1 MAASQ
6 PEMESTVK
14 RKLRKEFDR
23 FLLRRLPAFNASKS
37 AFYVQFRPDFDVD
50 YGRFEPA
57 QALREAWTREM
68 ERNNWGDLG
77 RLYFLFLNVQRLR
90 ENNVEGDFAEVGV
103 FKGNSAKVL
112 HLLAPERRLW
122 LFDTFAGFADDDAQ
136 RERSAV
142 KRRDFGNTSLD
153 RVRSFLGHSPRLE
166 FVPGKFPE
174 TAARVPEKAR
184 FALVHLDCDL
194 HAPTLAGL
202 EFFYPR
208 LSRAGLLV
216 VHDYA
221 SGHWPGVAQAVDEF
235 LADKPEKPVLIP
247 DKSGSAALVKV

>member
-1 MAASQ
+1 
-6 PEMESTVK
+6 MESSFK
-14 RKLRKEFDR
+14 KKLRKEIDR
-23 FLLRRLPAFNASKS
+23 FVLRRLPAFNASRS
-37 AFYVQFRPDFDVD
+37 AFYVQFRPDFDLA

-57 QALREAWTREM
+57 QPLREAWTQAM
-68 ERNNWGDLG
+68 ERNNWGDLC
-77 RLYFLFLNVQRLR
+77 RLHFLFLNVQRLR
-90 ENNVEGDFAEVGV
+90 EKSVEGDFAEVGV

-122 LFDTFAGFADDDAQ
+122 LFDTFEGFADGDVE
-136 RERSAV
+136 RERAVV
-142 KRRDFGNTSLD
+142 KRRDFANTSLD
-153 RVRSFLGHSPRLE
+153 RVRSFIGQSPRLE

-174 TAARVPEKAR
+174 TAARVPEDAR

-194 HAPTLAGL
+194 YAPTRAAM

-208 LSRAGLLV
+208 LTRGGLLV

-221 SGHWPGVAQAVDEF
+221 SGHWPGVVRAVDEF

-247 DKSGSAALVKV
+247 DKSGSAVLVKV